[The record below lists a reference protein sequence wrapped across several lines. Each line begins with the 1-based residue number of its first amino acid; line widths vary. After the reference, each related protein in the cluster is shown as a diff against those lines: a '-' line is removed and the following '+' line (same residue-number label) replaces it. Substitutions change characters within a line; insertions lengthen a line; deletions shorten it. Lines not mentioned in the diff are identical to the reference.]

1 VRKLVLVIAAFR
13 IAFLPVSA
21 HADEQMIL
29 AKQDTPAPPSYE
41 GPDSRKMLAI
51 GAGVIIGAVA
61 GYSVLTFRGAAIL
74 GAVAGGMI
82 GGWWYGP
89 DELATIEPLPRRN
102 MP

>member
-1 VRKLVLVIAAFR
+1 MRKLVFAVAVSTIGFSL
-13 IAFLPVSA
+13 VSA
-21 HADEQMIL
+21 RADEQMIL
-29 AKQDTPAPPSYE
+29 AKQDAPAANYE
-41 GPDSRKMLAI
+41 GIDSHKVLAI

-61 GYSVLTFRGAAIL
+61 GYSVLTFRGATIL